1 MTYSLC
7 FSYINARHF
16 KRPID
21 IWGNFGKAIFSASLV
36 NPGMLIVFKCRE

>member
-7 FSYINARHF
+7 FSYINAKHF

-21 IWGNFGKAIFSASLV
+21 IWGNFGKTSFTPSPVRLDILTF
-36 NPGMLIVFKCRE
+36 F